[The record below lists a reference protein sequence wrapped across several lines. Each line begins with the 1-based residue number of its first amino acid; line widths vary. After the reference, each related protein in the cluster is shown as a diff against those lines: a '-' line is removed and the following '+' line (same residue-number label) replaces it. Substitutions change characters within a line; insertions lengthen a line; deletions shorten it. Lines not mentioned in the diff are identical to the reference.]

1 MCRQIPPGADPVR
14 TVLKAATAAAVR
26 TGAALDPF
34 LADIRALDPFLA
46 DIRAVEA
53 AAAEAAV
60 RTLPDAAGAEIRRGD
75 RRPGRLPADRRNQRM
90 GGGGRQIGAAPRRD
104 RRCPG
109 RAVRAANL
117 TAGFGATLPH
127 ARPAPSGAGREK
139 CCFQAKA
146 P

>member
-1 MCRQIPPGADPVR
+1 MCRRMPPGADPVR

-26 TGAALDPF
+26 TGAALDPS
-34 LADIRALDPFLA
+34 LA

-53 AAAEAAV
+53 AAAEAEAAV
-60 RTLPDAAGAEIRRGD
+60 RTLLDAAGAEIRRGD